1 MHRVRVR
8 VDRVLLACHVLEDVA
23 LLLRAG
29 GGWARGRRR
38 GRRRVGAGVGV
49 GFGCAALLRCECGV
63 GADRVHEADDLLV
76 LAVQV
81 AEHEEVERGGERGR
95 VEEGE
100 RDVHLVRRQ
109 GG

>member
-8 VDRVLLACHVLEDVA
+8 VDRVLLAGHVLEDVA
-23 LLLRAG
+23 LLLRG
-29 GGWARGRRR
+29 GRARGRRR

-49 GFGCAALLRCECGV
+49 GFGCAALLRCEGGV

-76 LAVQV
+76 LAVEV
-81 AEHEEVERGGERGR
+81 AEHEEVERGGEGGR

-100 RDVHLVRRQ
+100 GDVHLVRRQ
-109 GG
+109 GGN